1 MLPVSESAY
10 AFGKVEDVDNVLIA
24 IGGGYMAEL
33 PSEVAVKLYEG
44 RISNRR
50 GEMAKIRQSLGEHQL
65 ILD

>member
-10 AFGKVEDVDNVLIA
+10 AFGKVEDVNNVLIA

-33 PSEVAVKLYEG
+33 PSETAVKLYEG

-50 GEMAKIRQSLGEHQL
+50 GEMIKIR
-65 ILD
+65 